1 MIRKPKFSRHFSKQ
15 FTRDD
20 DPDQRKIRSSSSA
33 NELVR
38 NIKEKLRTPPDLDHQ
53 PDKIDLNRRCS
64 DSMLTSQSSFTVLPP
79 INNSTDDDSE
89 KQDQAGEDGNRIDLS
104 EHQEQ
109 GSSEGDE
116 NMTKKML
123 IKDQGA
129 KDDLFIKLSDQFKL
143 YRVSQAKESCFNFLS
158 TTKYKMTSTFQVDK
172 FIKLMLQK
180 DKDDD
185 KILST
190 EDVRTCLSLSS
201 ININSNL
208 LSRLLRSSSA
218 GDKKHYIEVMAS
230 SIQRSV
236 DMNTNNEGDM
246 RDKEAD
252 TWKLFLESYKNLPR
266 Y

>member
-1 MIRKPKFSRHFSKQ
+1 
-15 FTRDD
+15 
-20 DPDQRKIRSSSSA
+20 
-33 NELVR
+33 
-38 NIKEKLRTPPDLDHQ
+38 
-53 PDKIDLNRRCS
+53 
-64 DSMLTSQSSFTVLPP
+64 
-79 INNSTDDDSE
+79 
-89 KQDQAGEDGNRIDLS
+89 
-104 EHQEQ
+104 
-109 GSSEGDE
+109 
-116 NMTKKML
+116 
-123 IKDQGA
+123 
-129 KDDLFIKLSDQFKL
+129 
-143 YRVSQAKESCFNFLS
+143 
-158 TTKYKMTSTFQVDK
+158 MTSTFQVDK

-252 TWKLFLESYKNLPR
+252 TWKFFLDSYKNLPR